1 LRVTE
6 VTEHPALGRIEH
18 TDRWSQNAL
27 IRHFSHSDLNNSVK
41 ISVANVSFH
50 HIPYLGSP
58 LGDFYP

>member
-1 LRVTE
+1 
-6 VTEHPALGRIEH
+6 
-18 TDRWSQNAL
+18 
-27 IRHFSHSDLNNSVK
+27 VK